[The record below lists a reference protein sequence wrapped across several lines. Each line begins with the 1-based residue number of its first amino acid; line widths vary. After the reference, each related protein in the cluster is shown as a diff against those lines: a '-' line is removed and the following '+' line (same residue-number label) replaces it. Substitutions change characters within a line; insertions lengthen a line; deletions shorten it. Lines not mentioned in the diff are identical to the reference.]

1 EAGRIAQSP
10 LVGARG
16 GPAGGRRGRFRRLRA
31 LFIAQRWPSAGPP
44 ASRRWQHHLAAGR
57 DPARCAGADRRRESG
72 SGWYELNNIALK
84 PVVALV
90 GRANVG
96 KSTLFNRIT
105 RSRAALV
112 ADFSGLTR
120 DRHYGE
126 GRVGRHPF

>member
-1 EAGRIAQSP
+1 MNS
-10 LVGARG
+10 VT
-16 GPAGGRRGRFRRLRA
+16 F
-31 LFIAQRWPSAGPP
+31 
-44 ASRRWQHHLAAGR
+44 
-57 DPARCAGADRRRESG
+57 
-72 SGWYELNNIALK
+72 K

-126 GRVGRHPF
+126 GRVGNHPFIAVDTGGFEPVAKDGILLEMARQTKQAIAEADVVI